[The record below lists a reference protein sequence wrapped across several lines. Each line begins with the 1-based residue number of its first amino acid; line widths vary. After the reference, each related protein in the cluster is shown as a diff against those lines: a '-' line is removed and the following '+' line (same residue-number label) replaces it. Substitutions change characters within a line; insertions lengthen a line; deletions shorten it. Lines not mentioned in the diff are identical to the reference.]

1 MELFMQVGRELMIST
16 IIHLIAYS
24 LLVITLI
31 RVLLT
36 LGQKQGEVNQLL
48 YYNEEIIN
56 RFNEVFDE
64 LVKTNEE
71 LQLTK
76 STRDLFKEDRDAL
89 IQNIRGLIPNNNI
102 D

>member
-1 MELFMQVGRELMIST
+1 MEMGGELMIST
-16 IIHLIAYS
+16 IIHVIAYS
-24 LLVITLI
+24 LLIITLV
-31 RVLLT
+31 RVLLN
-36 LGQKQGEVNQLL
+36 LGQKQGEVNELL

-76 STRDLFKEDRDAL
+76 NTRDMFKEDRDIL
-89 IQNIRGLIPNNNI
+89 IQNIKGLIPNKSN

>member
-1 MELFMQVGRELMIST
+1 MIST
-16 IIHLIAYS
+16 IIHIIAYS
-24 LLVITLI
+24 LLVITLL
-31 RVLLT
+31 RMAVALT
-36 LGQKQGEVNQLL
+36 QKNNAVNELL

-76 STRDLFKEDRDAL
+76 NTRDMFKEDRDIL
-89 IQNIRGLIPNNNI
+89 IQNIKGLIPRSE

>member
-1 MELFMQVGRELMIST
+1 MIST
-16 IIHLIAYS
+16 IIHIIAYS
-24 LLVITLI
+24 LLVITLL
-31 RVLLT
+31 RMAVALT
-36 LGQKQGEVNQLL
+36 QKNNAVNELL

-76 STRDLFKEDRDAL
+76 NTRDMFKEDRDIL
-89 IQNIRGLIPNNNI
+89 IQNIKGMIPGSGE
-102 D
+102 

>member
-1 MELFMQVGRELMIST
+1 MIST
-16 IIHLIAYS
+16 IIHIIAYS
-24 LLVITLI
+24 LLVITLL
-31 RVLLT
+31 RMAVALK
-36 LGQKQGEVNQLL
+36 QKENAVNQLL
-48 YYNEEIIN
+48 YYNEEVIN

-76 STRDLFKEDRDAL
+76 NTRDMFKEDRDSL
-89 IQNIRGLIPNNNI
+89 IQNIKGLIPNSK

>member
-1 MELFMQVGRELMIST
+1 MQMGRELMIST

>member
-1 MELFMQVGRELMIST
+1 MIST
-16 IIHLIAYS
+16 IIHVIAYS
-24 LLVITLI
+24 LLVITLL
-31 RVLLT
+31 RMAAALT
-36 LGQKQGEVNQLL
+36 QKNNAVNELL
-48 YYNEEIIN
+48 YYNEEVVK

>member
-1 MELFMQVGRELMIST
+1 MEMGRELMIST
-16 IIHLIAYS
+16 IIHIIAYS
-24 LLVITLI
+24 LLIITLV
-31 RVLLT
+31 RMAVALK
-36 LGQKQGEVNQLL
+36 QKENAINQLL
-48 YYNEEIIN
+48 YYNEEVIN

-76 STRDLFKEDRDAL
+76 NTRDMFKEDRDSL
-89 IQNIRGLIPNNNI
+89 IQNIKGLIPNSK

>member
-1 MELFMQVGRELMIST
+1 MQMGRELMIST
-16 IIHLIAYS
+16 IIHIIAYS
-24 LLVITLI
+24 LLVITLL
-31 RVLLT
+31 RMAVALK
-36 LGQKQGEVNQLL
+36 QKENAVNQLL
-48 YYNEEIIN
+48 YYNEEVIN

-76 STRDLFKEDRDAL
+76 NTRDMFKEDRDSL
-89 IQNIRGLIPNNNI
+89 IQNIKGLIPNSK

>member
-1 MELFMQVGRELMIST
+1 MEMGRELMIST
-16 IIHLIAYS
+16 IIHIIAYS
-24 LLVITLI
+24 LLIITLL
-31 RVLLT
+31 RMAVALK
-36 LGQKQGEVNQLL
+36 QKENAVNQLL
-48 YYNEEIIN
+48 YYNEEVIN

-76 STRDLFKEDRDAL
+76 NTRDMFKEDRDSL
-89 IQNIRGLIPNNNI
+89 IQNIKGLIPNSK

>member
-1 MELFMQVGRELMIST
+1 MQMGRELMIST
-16 IIHLIAYS
+16 IIHIIAYS
-24 LLVITLI
+24 LLFITLV
-31 RVLLT
+31 RVLLN
-36 LGQKQGEVNQLL
+36 LGQKQGEVNELL

-76 STRDLFKEDRDAL
+76 NSRDMFKEDRDIL
-89 IQNIRGLIPNNNI
+89 IQNIKGLIPRSE

>member
-1 MELFMQVGRELMIST
+1 MIST
-16 IIHLIAYS
+16 IIHIIAYS
-24 LLVITLI
+24 LLVITLL
-31 RVLLT
+31 RMAVALK
-36 LGQKQGEVNQLL
+36 QKENAVNQLL
-48 YYNEEIIN
+48 YYNEEVIN

-76 STRDLFKEDRDAL
+76 NTRDMFKEDRDIL
-89 IQNIRGLIPNNNI
+89 IQNIKGLIPRSE

>member
-1 MELFMQVGRELMIST
+1 MELFMQMGRELMIST
-16 IIHLIAYS
+16 IIHVIAYS
-24 LLVITLI
+24 LLVITLL
-31 RVLLT
+31 RMAVALT
-36 LGQKQGEVNQLL
+36 QKNNAVNELL
-48 YYNEEIIN
+48 YYNEEVIN

-76 STRDLFKEDRDAL
+76 NTRDMFKEDRDIL
-89 IQNIRGLIPNNNI
+89 IQNIKGLIPNKSN

>member
-1 MELFMQVGRELMIST
+1 MQVGRELMIST

>member
-1 MELFMQVGRELMIST
+1 MELFMQMGRELMIST

>member
-1 MELFMQVGRELMIST
+1 MQMGRELMIST
-16 IIHLIAYS
+16 IIHIIAYS
-24 LLVITLI
+24 LLVITLL
-31 RVLLT
+31 RMAVALK
-36 LGQKQGEVNQLL
+36 QKENAINQLL
-48 YYNEEIIN
+48 YYNEEVIN

-76 STRDLFKEDRDAL
+76 NTRDMFKEDRDSL
-89 IQNIRGLIPNNNI
+89 IQNIKGLIPNSK

>member
-1 MELFMQVGRELMIST
+1 MQMGRELMIST
-16 IIHLIAYS
+16 IIHVIAYS
-24 LLVITLI
+24 LLVITLL
-31 RVLLT
+31 RMAVALT
-36 LGQKQGEVNQLL
+36 QKNNAVNELL
-48 YYNEEIIN
+48 YYNEEVIN

-76 STRDLFKEDRDAL
+76 NTRDMFKEDRDIL
-89 IQNIRGLIPNNNI
+89 IQNIKGLIPNKSN

>member
-1 MELFMQVGRELMIST
+1 MQMGRELMIST
-16 IIHLIAYS
+16 IIHIIAYS
-24 LLVITLI
+24 LLVITLL
-31 RVLLT
+31 RMAVALT
-36 LGQKQGEVNQLL
+36 QKNNAVNELL
-48 YYNEEIIN
+48 YYNEEVIN

>member
-1 MELFMQVGRELMIST
+1 MQMGRELMIST
-16 IIHLIAYS
+16 IIHIIAYS
-24 LLVITLI
+24 LLVITLL
-31 RVLLT
+31 RMAVALT
-36 LGQKQGEVNQLL
+36 QKNNAVNELL

-76 STRDLFKEDRDAL
+76 NSRDMFKEDRDIL
-89 IQNIRGLIPNNNI
+89 IQNIKGLIPRSE

>member
-1 MELFMQVGRELMIST
+1 MQMGRELMIST
-16 IIHLIAYS
+16 IIHIIAYS
-24 LLVITLI
+24 LLVITLL
-31 RVLLT
+31 RMAVALT
-36 LGQKQGEVNQLL
+36 QKNNAVNELL

-76 STRDLFKEDRDAL
+76 NTRDMFKEDRDIL
-89 IQNIRGLIPNNNI
+89 IQNIKGLIPNKSN

>member
-1 MELFMQVGRELMIST
+1 MELFMEMGRELMIST
-16 IIHLIAYS
+16 IIHIIAYT

-31 RVLLT
+31 RMAYT
-36 LGQKQGEVNQLL
+36 IAQKERAVNELL

-76 STRDLFKEDRDAL
+76 NTRDMFKEDRDIL
-89 IQNIRGLIPNNNI
+89 IQNIRGLIPRSE

>member
-1 MELFMQVGRELMIST
+1 MIST
-16 IIHLIAYS
+16 IIHIIAYS
-24 LLVITLI
+24 LLIITLL
-31 RVLLT
+31 RMAVALT
-36 LGQKQGEVNQLL
+36 QKNNAVNELL

-76 STRDLFKEDRDAL
+76 NTRDMFKEDRDIL
-89 IQNIRGLIPNNNI
+89 IQNIKGLIPRSE

>member
-1 MELFMQVGRELMIST
+1 MEMGRELMIST
-16 IIHLIAYS
+16 IIHIIAYS
-24 LLVITLI
+24 LLVITLL
-31 RVLLT
+31 RMAVALK
-36 LGQKQGEVNQLL
+36 QKENAVNQLL
-48 YYNEEIIN
+48 YYNEEVIN

-76 STRDLFKEDRDAL
+76 NTRDMFKEDRDSL
-89 IQNIRGLIPNNNI
+89 IQNIKGLIPNSK

>member
-1 MELFMQVGRELMIST
+1 MIY
-16 IIHLIAYS
+16 HVIAYS
-24 LLVITLI
+24 LLTLTLI
-31 RVLLT
+31 RMSYYSFKKSKAVD
-36 LGQKQGEVNQLL
+36 QLL
-48 YYNEEIIN
+48 YYNEEVIN

>member
-1 MELFMQVGRELMIST
+1 MIST
-16 IIHLIAYS
+16 IIHVIAYS
-24 LLVITLI
+24 LLVITLL
-31 RVLLT
+31 RMAVALT
-36 LGQKQGEVNQLL
+36 QKNNAVNELL
-48 YYNEEIIN
+48 YYNEEVVN

-76 STRDLFKEDRDAL
+76 NTRDMFKEDRDSL
-89 IQNIRGLIPNNNI
+89 IQNIKGLIPNSK

>member
-1 MELFMQVGRELMIST
+1 MEMGRELMIST
-16 IIHLIAYS
+16 IIHIIAYS
-24 LLVITLI
+24 LLVITLL
-31 RVLLT
+31 RMAVALT
-36 LGQKQGEVNQLL
+36 QKNNAVNELL

-76 STRDLFKEDRDAL
+76 NSRDMFKEDRDIL
-89 IQNIRGLIPNNNI
+89 IQNIKGLIPRSE

>member
-1 MELFMQVGRELMIST
+1 MEMGRELMIST
-16 IIHLIAYS
+16 IIHIIAYS
-24 LLVITLI
+24 LLVITLL
-31 RVLLT
+31 RMAVALT
-36 LGQKQGEVNQLL
+36 QKNNAVNELL

-76 STRDLFKEDRDAL
+76 NTRDMFKEDRDIL
-89 IQNIRGLIPNNNI
+89 IQNIKGMIPGSGE
-102 D
+102 

>member
-1 MELFMQVGRELMIST
+1 MGRRELMIST
-16 IIHLIAYS
+16 IIHVIAYS
-24 LLVITLI
+24 LLVITLL
-31 RVLLT
+31 RMAAALT
-36 LGQKQGEVNQLL
+36 QKNNAVNELL
-48 YYNEEIIN
+48 YYNEEVVK